1 MVNFHRAFVQE
12 LMDNPRFKV
21 FLYVT
26 GMVCLGTFGIVLDYL
41 SIPIGYIVLA
51 ISALV
56 LPLGYGMYILGRQMG
71 IISKSTYAFTSIQ
84 PEETETEIRDFKQ
97 KIMSLLPDT
106 NLKSEQD
113 ELEFAEED
121 FPELFSVAAQE
132 MEKPSELYKKCF
144 TAADYELSLYSKE
157 VPGRGVVIKGKYY
170 IKVPKILF
178 GLAVFGPLGIVEIS
192 VTGAPIGSL
201 AGFYAYASDA
211 VTTING
217 RKYRVMRAICAWK
230 KVIGKPPAFPVLLKL
245 VEFDNISEEELRGCL
260 TSLEDDGF
268 LKQVADDPLTY
279 DVA

>member
-1 MVNFHRAFVQE
+1 MVNFHRTFVQE

-41 SIPIGYIVLA
+41 SIPIGYIVLV

-56 LPLGYGMYILGRQMG
+56 LPLGYGMYILGGLMG
-71 IISKSTYAFTSIQ
+71 IISKSAYASTNIQ
-84 PEETETEIRDFKQ
+84 PEETAAEIRDFEQ

-113 ELEFAEED
+113 ELEFAHSD
-121 FPELFSVAAQE
+121 FPELFSAAAQK
-132 MEKPSELYKKCF
+132 MEKPSELYKNCF
-144 TAADYELSLYSKE
+144 RAADHELSLYSTE
-157 VPGRGVVIKGKYY
+157 RGRRFVIQGKYY

-178 GLAVFGPLGIVEIS
+178 GLTVFGPLGIAEII

-217 RKYRVMRAICAWK
+217 RKYKVMRAICGWK
-230 KVIGKPPAFPVLLKL
+230 KVIGKPPAFPVLRTL
-245 VEFDNISEEELRGCL
+245 VDVDGISEGELRECL
-260 TSLEDDGF
+260 AGLEDDGF
-268 LKQVADDPLTY
+268 LKQVADDPPTY